1 MSARISLLLGAGYR
15 SCEPIQITLACTARI
30 LDWLLTCAVAHRLDT
45 VVVSWQDRLHAG
57 LPDTQPILLLFRG
70 DRAILAGVLVLRHQN
85 AVLRRQVGRV
95 RYEPGDRAWFAAL
108 VRIVSR
114 PRWAEVFPV
123 TPATHLTWHRKLG
136 RIRRRPVL
144 GGLINDYE
152 RAA

>member
-1 MSARISLLLGAGYR
+1 MLLKIVYM
-15 SCEPIQITLACTARI
+15 
-30 LDWLLTCAVAHRLDT
+30 LTCLT
-45 VVVSWQDRLHAG
+45 LSL
-57 LPDTQPILLLFRG
+57 ILLLFRG

-95 RYEPGDRAWFAAL
+95 RYEPTDQAWFAAL
-108 VRIVSR
+108 VQIVSR
-114 PRWAEVFPV
+114 PRWAEVSPV